1 MTEPLWFPF
10 LRLAKAN
17 RNSSNIILTIYQNL
31 KNEETGKM
39 DLYECQGGLK
49 QGQEP
54 VEGW

>member
-1 MTEPLWFPF
+1 
-10 LRLAKAN
+10 LAKAN

-54 VEGW
+54 VEG